1 MTDETRIIKK
11 YPNRRLYDT
20 SLSQY
25 ITLEDIKVLV
35 LDNVDFSVIDAKT
48 EKDLTHS
55 TLMQIIIEQE
65 EKGTP
70 ILTTEA
76 LRNLI
81 RFDDNK
87 LRQLLGPYLEQ
98 SLAFFITQH
107 KEFRGKVSK
116 VIQATPLAFVSDIA
130 DKNLTLW
137 KNVYKSVTGGKG
149 AKKK

>member
-20 SLSQY
+20 NLSQY
-25 ITLEDIKVLV
+25 IRLEDVKALV
-35 LDNVDFSVIDAKT
+35 LDNVDFCVIDAKT
-48 EKDLTHS
+48 EKDLTHN

-70 ILTTEA
+70 ILTTES
-76 LRNLI
+76 LRNII

-87 LRQLLGPYLEQ
+87 LRKLVGPYLEQ
-98 SLAFFITQH
+98 SLAFFMTQH

-116 VIQATPLAFVSDIA
+116 VIQATPLSFITEIA
-130 DKNLTLW
+130 DKNLSLW
-137 KNVYKSVTGGKG
+137 KNVYKSVTGGQG
-149 AKKK
+149 KKK